1 MEAQQLAA
9 IPIVAALMMM
19 VKQIPVFAP
28 EGRKWILP
36 WVSLAVGI
44 GVACGL
50 AGAMTGVWAMT
61 PDLVIQGVICGLAAS
76 GLYDVGAKAIEKAT
90 GNL

>member
-1 MEAQQLAA
+1 MDAQQLAA

-19 VKQIPVFAP
+19 VKQIPIFAP

-36 WVSLAVGI
+36 WVSLVLGV

-50 AGAMTGVWAMT
+50 AGAVTGVWALT
-61 PDLVIQGVICGLAAS
+61 PDLAIQGVIFGLAAS